1 MILFRYRI
9 SDKNDI
15 DESINIDEL
24 IVKSRNNANLN
35 ILWNIFNNIEQFKRN
50 PDYLSLVSI
59 FN

>member
-24 IVKSRNNANLN
+24 IVKSR
-35 ILWNIFNNIEQFKRN
+35 K
-50 PDYLSLVSI
+50 
-59 FN
+59 

>member
-50 PDYLSLVSI
+50 SDYLSPVSI